1 MTQNERVL
9 RHMRDFGGITS
20 MEAIK
25 EYGCTRLSARISDL
39 RHMGHKISAKRF
51 TSRNRYG
58 EKVSFCLYWL
68 EEGR

>member
-1 MTQNERVL
+1 MTQNDKIL
-9 RHMRDFGGITS
+9 RHIKEYGAISS
-20 MEAIK
+20 MEAFT

-39 RHMGHKISAKRF
+39 RHQGHNIHAERR

-68 EEGR
+68 ED